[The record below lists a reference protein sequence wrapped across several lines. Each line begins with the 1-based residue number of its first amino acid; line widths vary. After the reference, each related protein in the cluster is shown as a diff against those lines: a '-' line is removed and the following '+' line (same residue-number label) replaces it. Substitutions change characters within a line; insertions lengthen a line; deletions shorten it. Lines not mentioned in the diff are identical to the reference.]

1 MANTLFL
8 EGRRGFL
15 DGSIDWDTND
25 IRLVLVDHGIDT
37 PLPNTD
43 QTLTDIAAGA
53 RVKISDGAGGLFS
66 SKTTPSGIADAAD
79 ITLTAV
85 SGNSVESIV
94 IYADTGTSRL
104 IAFIDTATGLP
115 FTPNSGDVTI
125 AWSNATSK
133 IFML

>member
-1 MANTLFL
+1 M
-8 EGRRGFL
+8 
-15 DGSIDWDTND
+15 
-25 IRLVLVDHGIDT
+25 
-37 PLPNTD
+37 PNTD

-53 RVKISDGAGGLFS
+53 RVKISDFASGLFS
-66 SKTTPSGIADAAD
+66 SKTTASGIADAAN
-79 ITLTAV
+79 ITLEAV

-115 FTPNSGDVTI
+115 VTPNGGNITI
-125 AWSNATSK
+125 SWSDAASK